1 MQPWMMRDND
11 KQDLCNKY
19 FLYLIL
25 LFVLRYIV
33 RNGFTFVEFLQAKA
47 SACQYRVLSMKMMEK
62 VNIVE
67 TYV

>member
-19 FLYLIL
+19 FLYLVL

-33 RNGFTFVEFLQAKA
+33 RNGFTFIEFLEAKA
-47 SACQYRVLSMKMMEK
+47 SACKHRVLSVK
-62 VNIVE
+62 VMVKVQIIE
-67 TYV
+67 TYL